1 MQWKSK
7 VSEFN
12 EVILGRLILLDSPEL
27 EEEPHHEVRS

>member
-12 EVILGRLILLDSPEL
+12 EVILGSLILLDSLEL
-27 EEEPHHEVRS
+27 EEEPHA

>member
-12 EVILGRLILLDSPEL
+12 EVILGSLILLDSLEL
-27 EEEPHHEVRS
+27 EEEPHV